1 MWFVIGLIIV
11 CVAFYR
17 FIYKGW
23 SFKGKLIFKIVL
35 FCLTMFFTVLMV
47 ILLIGTVKGAFEA
60 EKDKSLSTRLSVA
73 EYDANIGKY
82 TDMAFWLN
90 NDMDYEPEFDYMWER
105 LQMYASY
112 NRYVVF
118 SAAEEREDLAGEF
131 TGKAE
136 YYKNEFI
143 RLCANPTY
151 PENEEFGEYY
161 LEQKGLLDE

>member
-1 MWFVIGLIIV
+1 MWFLIGLVIL
-11 CVAFYR
+11 CFAFYR
-17 FIYKGW
+17 AVYKGW

-35 FCLTMFFTVLMV
+35 LCLTVFFTVLMV
-47 ILLIGTVKGAFEA
+47 IMVIWSVKGAFEE
-60 EKDKSLSTRLSVA
+60 EKDKSLANRLMMTEREAADGS
-73 EYDANIGKY
+73 Y

-118 SAAEEREDLAGEF
+118 SAAEERDALAGEF
-131 TGKAE
+131 AGKAE

-143 RLCANPTY
+143 RLCENPVC
-151 PENEEFGEYY
+151 PENEEFGKYY
-161 LEQKGLLDE
+161 LKQKGLAD